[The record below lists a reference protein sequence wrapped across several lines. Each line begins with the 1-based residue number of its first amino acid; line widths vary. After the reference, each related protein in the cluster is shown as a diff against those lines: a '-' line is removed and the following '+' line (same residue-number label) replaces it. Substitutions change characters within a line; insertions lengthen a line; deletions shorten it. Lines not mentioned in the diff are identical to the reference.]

1 MSKLLTA
8 PRIEKPGEFYCAL
21 AALHEGL
28 DAEASLVV
36 NAKLILFLA
45 NHIGDH
51 DVLMDAIERVKA
63 GYHRR

>member
-1 MSKLLTA
+1 MTKLQIE
-8 PRIEKPGEFYCAL
+8 PRLQQPDAFYRAL

-28 DAEASLVV
+28 DAEASLVL

-51 DVLMDAIERVKA
+51 DVLMEAIERVRA
-63 GYHRR
+63 NSQR